1 MLSSQ
6 GDGIKQEDFASFDL
20 KIHNAIALNQKMG
33 AFTGY
38 TPGGY
43 KIDETMLEND
53 GLVKLISAKYPFNQP
68 FVEFNLE
75 NIKKMEFG
83 MLCLF
88 LMVTT
93 CDFRV
98 VY

>member
-1 MLSSQ
+1 MNH
-6 GDGIKQEDFASFDL
+6 GW
-20 KIHNAIALNQKMG
+20 KMTDSVN
-33 AFTGY
+33 F
-38 TPGGY
+38 
-43 KIDETMLEND
+43 
-53 GLVKLISAKYPFNQP
+53 ISAKYPFNQP

-75 NIKKMEFG
+75 FG

-88 LMVTT
+88 LMVTK

>member
-1 MLSSQ
+1 MNH
-6 GDGIKQEDFASFDL
+6 GWKMTDFV
-20 KIHNAIALNQKMG
+20 N
-33 AFTGY
+33 
-38 TPGGY
+38 
-43 KIDETMLEND
+43 
-53 GLVKLISAKYPFNQP
+53 LISAKFPFNQP

-93 CDFRV
+93 CDFRGGIERKNV
-98 VY
+98 KKF

>member
-1 MLSSQ
+1 MGLLQ
-6 GDGIKQEDFASFDL
+6 DTLQEDIKL
-20 KIHNAIALNQKMG
+20 MKHGWKMTD
-33 AFTGY
+33 FV
-38 TPGGY
+38 
-43 KIDETMLEND
+43 N
-53 GLVKLISAKYPFNQP
+53 LISVKYPFDQP